1 MFHYWAKV
9 EEGDELRSIMDL
21 FETMTEITI
30 SDVMSRF
37 RLTRPT
43 AGRKLNV
50 LIKKGFRKKAKDG
63 DRFPTF
69 APGPLPTLKALGM
82 LLKSLISI

>member
-50 LIKKGFRKKAKDG
+50 LVKTGLIRKRGKGRG
-63 DRFPTF
+63 SGYIRR
-69 APGPLPTLKALGM
+69 
-82 LLKSLISI
+82 SNEE

>member
-1 MFHYWAKV
+1 MIEGEGFVRCILPRVEAKV
-9 EEGDELRSIMDL
+9 EEGDELMRPIMDL

-50 LIKKGFRKKAKDG
+50 LVKKGLIQKKGKG
-63 DRFPTF
+63 R
-69 APGPLPTLKALGM
+69 G
-82 LLKSLISI
+82 SIYTRCTT